1 MKKFY
6 QKIVD
11 KGKGDCM
18 RAALCSLLE
27 VDPTNVP
34 NFIEL
39 ENTWIHIDNFLINHG
54 YSYSGCLHNIRYGE
68 LFNPSERCFRNI
80 GYNDAAVLRKGNLE
94 DKYSIDG
101 LFLAAV
107 LSPKYFSLETPTQT
121 HAVLCD
127 KDLNTV
133 FDPNQEY
140 SNILRYPLADLLGYN
155 GIVNVYL
162 IEKLPNESTI
172 NN

>member
-27 VDPTNVP
+27 VDPINVP
-34 NFIEL
+34 NFVEL
-39 ENTWIHIDNFLINHG
+39 ENTWEHIDNFLINHG

-80 GYNDAAVLRKGNLE
+80 GYNDASVLSKENLD
-94 DKYSIDG
+94 DKYSVNG

-107 LSPKYFSLETPTQT
+107 LSPKYFSLETPNQT

-127 KDLNTV
+127 KNLNIV

-140 SNILRYPLADLLGYN
+140 SNILRYPLSDLLGNN
-155 GIVNVYL
+155 GIINVYL
-162 IEKLPNESTI
+162 IEKLPNESI
-172 NN
+172 IDN